1 MNVLVTG
8 GAGFLGSFLV
18 DALIGRGDEVTV
30 IDDVSSGA
38 EWKIAHHLSNPKFIF
53 VRDSILNRT
62 IMDDLVSRCDMAYHL
77 GAIVGVHHYVVNPYA
92 VLNVNVNGTQLILQL
107 CHKYNKKVLFAS
119 TSEIYGRNPKIPFK
133 EDDERVLGS
142 TNIDRWCYSTSK
154 AVGEHFCFAYKKL
167 GLKMAIVRFFNIYGP
182 RMDKL
187 DTGRV
192 ITIFLANILRNE
204 PVTVIGDGSQTR
216 SFTYV
221 EDGIRGMMA
230 AAERPEG
237 EGEVFNIGSNVET
250 TILDLAKKMIVIAG
264 STSTVSFVKQES
276 VYGKSYEDVPRR
288 VPDPS
293 KAAERL
299 KFTAS
304 TSLDE
309 GLRRTIE
316 WFKAQQ
322 GLT

>member
-1 MNVLVTG
+1 MKVLVTG

-18 DALIGRGDEVTV
+18 DALLGRGDEVSV

-38 EWKIAHHLSNPKFIF
+38 EWKIAHHLSNPRLIF

-62 IMDDLVSRCDMAYHL
+62 IMDDLISRCDMVYHL

-142 TNIDRWCYSTSK
+142 TKIDRWCYSTSK

-167 GLKMAIVRFFNIYGP
+167 GLKMAIVRFFNVYGP

-192 ITIFLANILRNE
+192 ITIFLAKILRNE
-204 PVTVIGDGSQTR
+204 PVTVIGDGRQTR
-216 SFTYV
+216 CFTYV

-250 TILDLAKKMIVIAG
+250 TILDLAKKMIAIAG
-264 STSTVSFVKQES
+264 STSTISFVKQES
-276 VYGKSYEDVPRR
+276 VYGHSYEDVPRR
-288 VPDPS
+288 VPDPA
-293 KAAERL
+293 KTTERL

-316 WFKAQQ
+316 WFKTQQ
-322 GLT
+322 GIT